1 MRDRLRMNSRTI
13 TIALA
18 VLALLVGA
26 SAPAVAK
33 GRGVREKV
41 EWAQLPPAV
50 QATIE
55 SNTKGGKITAIEK
68 RTRRGEVT
76 YSAEVKLAADKIL
89 EIEVS
94 ADGKLLGLEEGPAD
108 D

>member
-1 MRDRLRMNSRTI
+1 M
-13 TIALA
+13 
-18 VLALLVGA
+18 
-26 SAPAVAK
+26 
-33 GRGVREKV
+33 REKV

-55 SNTKGGKITAIEK
+55 SNAKGGKIAAIEK
-68 RTRRGEVT
+68 RTRRGEIT
-76 YSAEVKLAADKIL
+76 YSAEVKLADDKVL

-94 ADGKLLGLEEGPAD
+94 SDGKLLGLEEGPAD